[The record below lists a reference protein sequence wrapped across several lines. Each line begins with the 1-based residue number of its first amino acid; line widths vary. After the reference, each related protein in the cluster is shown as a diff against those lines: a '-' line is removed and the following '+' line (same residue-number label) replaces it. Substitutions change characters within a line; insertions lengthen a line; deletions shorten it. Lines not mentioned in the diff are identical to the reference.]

1 MLYLLSIS
9 MTSEVEVCDLC
20 GKNYEEAEALLLKKA
35 KEQFKVES
43 RFSGKVTKTR
53 ILSSSRITYS
63 NPIEKMGD
71 LITEIDLLQKTLKKH
86 SAEDIIPK
94 DVYVDYSGY
103 LKETPLLE
111 QLLDAGY
118 RSRYYDNFD
127 KQIMNSN
134 IMNTQAGKALENM
147 KTQLTNE
154 INEHKVKNKQ
164 AKTKIEALLEKSIKE
179 TLSKIAMVK
188 TSININLK
196 GSEDLK
202 RALEDSGEF
211 QIQNLGYS
219 DQYNSP
225 YVTIELDL
233 CWVCSNLLSSIV
245 NESFSTRQL
254 D

>member
-1 MLYLLSIS
+1 

-202 RALEDSGEF
+202 RALDDSGEF

-219 DQYNSP
+219 GQYNSP
-225 YVTIELDL
+225 YMTLELDL

-245 NESFSTRQL
+245 NKSFSTHQL